1 MAIKDFGFLTLN
13 KKHSDKVTA
22 KNRNNPR
29 VEKKK
34 VTFAPVNY
42 RILIVDD
49 EPDILEFVGYN
60 LKKEGYEVETAANGR
75 EAVDKTLAWHP
86 HLILLD
92 AMMPIMSGYEACRLI
107 RTTKGIEDTLV
118 IFLTARGDE
127 TSQVRGFDVGADD
140 YIAKPVQLKA
150 LTSRIRAVLKR
161 KDHSEAGE
169 TIKVDGERHMVT
181 CGGEEIL
188 FPRKE
193 FNLLALLHSEP
204 GRLFTREEIYD
215 KVWGSDTVVGD
226 RTIDVHIRKLREKIG
241 ERHIITI
248 KGVGYKYED

>member
-1 MAIKDFGFLTLN
+1 
-13 KKHSDKVTA
+13 
-22 KNRNNPR
+22 
-29 VEKKK
+29 
-34 VTFAPVNY
+34 VNY

-60 LKKEGYEVETAANGR
+60 LKKEGYEVETAVNGR

-92 AMMPIMSGYEACRLI
+92 AMMPIMNGYEACRLI
-107 RTTKGIEDTLV
+107 RTTKGIDDTLI

-150 LTSRIRAVLKR
+150 LSSRIRAVLKR
-161 KDHSEAGE
+161 KDHSESGE
-169 TIKVDGERHMVT
+169 EAVKVDEERHVVT
-181 CGGEEIL
+181 RGGKEIL
-188 FPRKE
+188 FRPKE
-193 FNLLALLHSEP
+193 FDLLALLHSEP

-215 KVWGSDTVVGD
+215 RVWGSDTVVGD
-226 RTIDVHIRKLREKIG
+226 RTIDVHIRKLRQKIG
-241 ERHIITI
+241 EQHITTIT
-248 KGVGYKYED
+248 GVGYKYED

>member
-1 MAIKDFGFLTLN
+1 M
-13 KKHSDKVTA
+13 
-22 KNRNNPR
+22 
-29 VEKKK
+29 
-34 VTFAPVNY
+34 NY

-92 AMMPIMSGYEACRLI
+92 AMMPIMNGYEACRLI
-107 RTTKGIEDTLV
+107 RTTKGIDDTLV
-118 IFLTARGDE
+118 LFLTARGDE
-127 TSQVRGFDVGADD
+127 ASEVRGFDAGADD
-140 YIAKPVQLKA
+140 YIAKPIQLKA

-161 KDHSEAGE
+161 RDHASSEGE
-169 TIKVDGERHMVT
+169 AIMVDKERHIVT
-181 CGGEEIL
+181 RGGEEML

-193 FNLLALLHSEP
+193 FDLLALLHSQP
-204 GRLFTREEIYD
+204 GRLFTRKEIYD
-215 KVWGSDTVVGD
+215 RVWGSDIVVGD
-226 RTIDVHIRKLREKIG
+226 RTIDVHIRNLRKKIG
-241 ERHIITI
+241 ERRISTI